1 MLIVG
6 IIEMKHTD
14 LYIDLDVV
22 SDSELLQHPIFIHN
36 FTMCLLSILNM
47 SIYLMQGWITLDYYI
62 WVRLNLLFI
71 YLYLG
76 LIY

>member
-14 LYIDLDVV
+14 LYIDLDIV

-36 FTMCLLSILNM
+36 FTMCLLSILCM
-47 SIYLMQGWITLDYYI
+47 SIYLIQGWILVDYYI
-62 WVRLNLLFI
+62 WV
-71 YLYLG
+71 YLKYYLKYYLS